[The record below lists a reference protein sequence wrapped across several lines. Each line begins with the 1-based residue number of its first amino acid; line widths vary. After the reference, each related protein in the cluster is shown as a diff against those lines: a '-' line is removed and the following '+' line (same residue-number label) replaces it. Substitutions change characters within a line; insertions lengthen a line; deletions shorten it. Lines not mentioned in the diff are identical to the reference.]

1 MLRLNIPV
9 ADKAVRAICSI
20 CLAIMTDVGG
30 RPGFYVLRV
39 ALVNTALSGLLAMF
53 VQLSGGDFSGS
64 PFGVNYSPGGKAA
77 TIFLVLIASPI
88 VETYIMARLIRIIGF
103 ALDGKGMVAI
113 ISAGFFAI
121 LHAIVNP
128 AWGIIV
134 FPAFYTMS
142 LSYLVLVR
150 HSGRKVAFW
159 GVAAMHSL
167 QNIPGAISF
176 VFSGV

>member
-1 MLRLNIPV
+1 MI
-9 ADKAVRAICSI
+9 
-20 CLAIMTDVGG
+20 TDVGK
-30 RPGFYVLRV
+30 PLCLYVLRV
-39 ALVNTALSGLLAMF
+39 ALVNIALSGLLAVF
-53 VQLSGGDFSGS
+53 VQLFFMELSGS
-64 PFGVNYSPGGKAA
+64 PFDVAYSPARKAVA
-77 TIFLVLIASPI
+77 AFLMLSISPI